1 MAQKCRWG
9 KRRHAINAIPVDK
22 SLSIHNRIRGA
33 KGSRQESPRCQLR
46 GFSDM
51 RRCSADAS
59 AFVGTNSVTPTSRD
73 NELAQRLAFPETSS
87 LSPQILESKK
97 VLAEFSAALRDLK
110 APIRA
115 SRWKWRLTWSPPS
128 GTTNKGSIPR
138 LNRRSAAAS
147 TAGRSLSM
155 AG

>member
-1 MAQKCRWG
+1 MPSTRY
-9 KRRHAINAIPVDK
+9 
-22 SLSIHNRIRGA
+22 LSINPLAFTTESVAPRALARNRRGA
-33 KGSRQESPRCQLR
+33 NYG
-46 GFSDM
+46 
-51 RRCSADAS
+51 AS
-59 AFVGTNSVTPTSRD
+59 AICGGVRRTQARLSVLIPVTPTSRD

-128 GTTNKGSIPR
+128 GTTNKGNIPR